1 MNLDSSDFSADDKL
15 RRIIV
20 GLALESEI
28 YNRRT
33 NTELHSLYLN
43 PGLEV
48 LRELHD
54 RLVASDDPRDREVA
68 LWLSLAVEKPPLK
81 VDLQDL
87 VKELE
92 EIEFILLNLLRRV
105 DEAAQIDINGWM
117 NYIIN
122 TAHGVRDGFWMDAK
136 IDMNLALQSS
146 KSESVE
152 RIKADPHFTYE
163 IGLLQKETSRRF
175 KEIGDYPVTLDIPER
190 RLNLILGIQGVL
202 LDLMGR
208 IYMEQVRE
216 EVELLDYVA
225 QRLNA
230 ALRYVLRRDIQLE
243 KAEKEI
249 KLASS
254 YLEEKAK
261 GISQEDTAALA
272 EETQKRIKAL
282 SAMVKS

>member
-1 MNLDSSDFSADDKL
+1 MNLDSSDLSTDEKL

-20 GLALESEI
+20 GLALESDI

-33 NTELHSLYLN
+33 NPELHHLYLN
-43 PGLEV
+43 PGIEV

-54 RLVASDDPRDREVA
+54 RLIASDDHREREVA
-68 LWLSLAVEKPPLK
+68 LWLSLAVERPPLK

-92 EIEFILLNLLRRV
+92 EMEFILLNLLRSV

-122 TAHGVRDGFWMDAK
+122 TAHGVRDGFWIDAK
-136 IDMNLALQSS
+136 IDMNLALQIS

-152 RIKADPHFTYE
+152 RIRVDPHFTYE

-175 KEIGDYPVTLDIPER
+175 KEIRDFPAMLDLPEE
-190 RLNLILGIQGVL
+190 RLDLILGIQSML

-208 IYMEQVRE
+208 IYLEQVKE
-216 EVELLDYVA
+216 EVEILGYVA

-230 ALRYVLRRDIQLE
+230 ALRYVLRRDIQPE

-261 GISQEDTAALA
+261 GISDGDTAALA
-272 EETQKRIKAL
+272 EETRKRIKAL